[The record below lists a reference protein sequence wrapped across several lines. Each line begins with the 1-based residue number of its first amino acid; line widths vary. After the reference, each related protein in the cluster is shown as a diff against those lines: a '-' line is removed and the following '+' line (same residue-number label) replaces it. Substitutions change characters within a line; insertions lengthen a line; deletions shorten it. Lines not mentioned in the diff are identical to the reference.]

1 MSPMMQTITHAQPA
15 NHQEVRITS
24 SQESVLLVEKLLQE
38 LSAPYYVN
46 EDVYGNML
54 VALTEAITNAIQ
66 HGNKFDMDKHV
77 SIKCDAINDGIR
89 FTVADQGVGF
99 EYDQVPD
106 PTAPENIEKPNGRG
120 VFLMR
125 HLADKVEYEDKGRVV
140 LLDFNLHK
148 TQAE

>member
-1 MSPMMQTITHAQPA
+1 MMETITHAQPS

-89 FTVADQGVGF
+89 FTVSDMGPGF
-99 EYDQVPD
+99 DYNDVPD
-106 PTAPENIEKPNGRG
+106 PTMPENIEKPNGRG

-125 HLADKVEYEDKGRVV
+125 HLADKMAYENNGCTV
-140 LLDFNLHK
+140 LLDFKLHH
-148 TQAE
+148 ESVE

>member
-1 MSPMMQTITHAQPA
+1 MLPMMQTITHAQPA

-89 FTVADQGVGF
+89 FTVTDQGPGF
-99 EYDQVPD
+99 KYDEVPD

-125 HLADKVEYEDKGRVV
+125 HLADNVEFEDNGRSVQ
-140 LLDFNLHK
+140 LDFKLHQS
-148 TQAE
+148 TAE